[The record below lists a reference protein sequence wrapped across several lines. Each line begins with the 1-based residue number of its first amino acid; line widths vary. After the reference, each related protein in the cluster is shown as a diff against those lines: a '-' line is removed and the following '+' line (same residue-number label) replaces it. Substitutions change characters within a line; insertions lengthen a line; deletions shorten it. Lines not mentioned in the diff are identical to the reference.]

1 MSPSPQILPLPPQPR
16 TKELDEVAASTS
28 ITQGGDDSNAINSS
42 NVPYSTFSAG
52 TRTYLTYSL
61 GIVLILSTL
70 TATIYFPLIP
80 ALSTHFQVSI
90 QAINLTVTVYAI
102 FQAIS
107 PGVFASLADSYGRR
121 PILLVLVLIYVLGSL
136 GLALNKN
143 SYAALM
149 ALRAVQSIGGSAMP
163 PIAYGIVA
171 DVAIVSER
179 GKMLGPMLA
188 TCNGISAIGPV
199 IGGAIALKTGG
210 HTWVFV
216 TLLIIAFAC
225 FLAVG
230 FTMPETARG
239 IAGNG
244 SRNVH
249 GIWRTWADVLL
260 GSKNEKSPPSQDET
274 RVPAVKASQSL
285 RRVVDSLRIVLYPDA
300 AAILWMIASSYGIYY
315 TFQVIIPVIYTDIY
329 HYNQLKVGLVFL
341 PGLVGMTIGGMVAG
355 KLIDANYA
363 KEARKQNID
372 ITNKEKLNLTDFPIE
387 HARYR
392 MIIPFICA
400 ETALVAGYGWA
411 VQRAVH
417 PAVPIIMQ
425 FFICALSTLLSHT
438 ASALLV
444 DVFPDVPST
453 AYASGQ
459 LARCGFS
466 AASAAIVEP
475 LVNAVGRGWYFT
487 IFSLVTGLSCLGCVM
502 ISRYKGVGWRR
513 KRLSGKV
520 EAECSG

>member
-1 MSPSPQILPLPPQPR
+1 MPTS
-16 TKELDEVAASTS
+16 S
-28 ITQGGDDSNAINSS
+28 ITKDPKITMSCPSS
-42 NVPYSTFSAG
+42 DEPYSTFSQR
-52 TRTYLTYSL
+52 TRAYLTYSL
-61 GIVLILSTL
+61 GIILILSTL

-80 ALSTHFQVSI
+80 ALSTQFNVSI

-102 FQAIS
+102 CQAIS
-107 PGVFASLADSYGRR
+107 PGVFAFLADSYGRR

-136 GLALNKN
+136 GLALNKR

-149 ALRAVQSIGGSAMP
+149 ALRAVQSVGGSAIP
-163 PIAYGIVA
+163 TIAYGIVA
-171 DVAIVSER
+171 DVAVVSER

-199 IGGAIALKTGG
+199 IGGAIALKTEG

-216 TLLIIAFAC
+216 TLLIIAFLC
-225 FLAVG
+225 FLTVG
-230 FTMPETARG
+230 FTLPETARSV
-239 IAGNG
+239 AGNG
-244 SRNVH
+244 SRPIH

-260 GSKNEKSPPSQDET
+260 PSDKEQKTPSSDET
-274 RVPAVKASQSL
+274 RVAAVKASQSL
-285 RRVVDSLRIVLYPDA
+285 RRVVDSLRIILYPDA

-315 TFQVIIPVIYTDIY
+315 TFQVVIPVIYADIY
-329 HYNQLKVGLVFL
+329 HYNQLQIGLVFL
-341 PGLVGMTIGGMVAG
+341 PGLAGMTIGGMVAG
-355 KLIDANYA
+355 KFIDANYA
-363 KEARKQNID
+363 KVARKQNVAISSKD
-372 ITNKEKLNLTDFPIE
+372 KMSLIDFPIE
-387 HARYR
+387 YARYR
-392 MIIPFICA
+392 MILPFVCI
-400 ETALVAGYGWA
+400 EISLVAGYGWA

-425 FFICALSTLLSHT
+425 FFVCALSTMLSHT

-475 LVNAVGRGWYFT
+475 LVKAIGRGWYFT
-487 IFSLVTGLSCLGCVM
+487 TFALVTGLSCTVCVI
-502 ISRYKGVGWRR
+502 ISRRKGMAWRR
-513 KRLSGKV
+513 KRLFGNDGS
-520 EAECSG
+520 

>member
-1 MSPSPQILPLPPQPR
+1 MPPSPHITPLPQQPCSNEVVDKIKSPPSLQEK
-16 TKELDEVAASTS
+16 TFSIQIPGSDEHYTA
-28 ITQGGDDSNAINSS
+28 
-42 NVPYSTFSAG
+42 FSAG

-61 GIVLILSTL
+61 GIVMILSTL

-80 ALSTHFQVSI
+80 ALSIHFDVSI

-102 FQAIS
+102 CQAIS

-121 PILLVLVLIYVLGSL
+121 PILLALVLVYLLGSL
-136 GLALNKN
+136 GLVLNKD
-143 SYAALM
+143 SYPALM
-149 ALRAVQSIGGSAMP
+149 ASRAVQSLGGSAIP

-171 DVAIVSER
+171 DVAVVSER

-188 TCNGISAIGPV
+188 TCNGISAVGPV

-210 HTWVFV
+210 HRWVFV
-216 TLLIIAFAC
+216 TLLIIAFLC
-225 FLAVG
+225 FLTVG
-230 FTMPETARG
+230 FTIPETARSV
-239 IAGNG
+239 AGNG
-244 SRNVH
+244 SQTVH
-249 GIWRTWADVLL
+249 GIWRTWANLL
-260 GSKNEKSPPSQDET
+260 SRGGKQKNASALDET
-274 RVPAVKASQSL
+274 KTPVIKASQSL
-285 RRVVDSLRIVLYPDA
+285 RRVIDSVRIVFYPDA
-300 AAILWMIASSYGIYY
+300 AVILWMIACSYGIYY
-315 TFQVIIPVIYTDIY
+315 TFQVVIPVIYADVY
-329 HYNQLKVGLVFL
+329 HYNQLQIGLVFL
-341 PGLVGMTIGGMVAG
+341 PGLAGMTIGGIIAG
-355 KLIDANYA
+355 KLIDANYV
-363 KEARKQNID
+363 KEAREQNID
-372 ITNKEKLNLTDFPIE
+372 VSQKEKISLIDFPIE

-392 MIIPFICA
+392 MIIPFICI

-444 DVFPDVPST
+444 DVFPGVPST

-475 LVNAVGRGWYFT
+475 LVKAVGRGWYFT
-487 IFSLVTGLSCLGCVM
+487 IFSLVTGLCCFGCVI
-502 ISRYKGVGWRR
+502 ISRWKGKVWRR
-513 KRLSGKV
+513 KRFLEQGRS
-520 EAECSG
+520 

>member
-1 MSPSPQILPLPPQPR
+1 MPPSPQILPLAPQPGR
-16 TKELDEVAASTS
+16 SEIDEKDASSSTTQKEDDTKS
-28 ITQGGDDSNAINSS
+28 IPSS
-42 NVPYSTFSAG
+42 NEPYSTFSER
-52 TRTYLTYSL
+52 TRTYLTYAL
-61 GIVLILSTL
+61 GIIMILSTL

-80 ALSTHFQVSI
+80 ALSKHFNVSI

-102 FQAIS
+102 CQAVS
-107 PGVFASLADSYGRR
+107 PGFFASFADSYGRR
-121 PILLVLVLIYVLGSL
+121 PILLVLVMIYVLGSL

-149 ALRAVQSIGGSAMP
+149 ALRAVQSIGGSAIP

-171 DVAIVSER
+171 DVAVVSER

-188 TCNGISAIGPV
+188 TCNAISALGPV

-210 HTWVFV
+210 HTWVFI
-216 TLLIIAFAC
+216 TLLIIAFLC

-230 FTMPETARG
+230 FMVPETARSV
-239 IAGNG
+239 AGNG
-244 SRNVH
+244 SKTVH
-249 GIWRTWADVLL
+249 GIWRTWANVLL
-260 GSKNEKSPPSQDET
+260 PSNKQENIPSPDET
-274 RVPAVKASQSL
+274 RVSAVKACQSL
-285 RRVVDSLRIVLYPDA
+285 RRVVDSLRIVLHPDA
-300 AAILWMIASSYGIYY
+300 AVILWMIASSYGIYY
-315 TFQVIIPVIYTDIY
+315 TFQVIIPVIFAEIY
-329 HYNQLKVGLVFL
+329 HYNQLQIGLVFL
-341 PGLVGMTIGGMVAG
+341 PGLAGMTIGGMIAG

-363 KEARKQNID
+363 KEARKQNIAISSKD
-372 ITNKEKLNLTDFPIE
+372 KTNLIDFPIE
-387 HARYR
+387 HARYK
-392 MIIPFICA
+392 MIIPFICV

-459 LARCGFS
+459 LARCGYS
-466 AASAAIVEP
+466 AASAAIIEP

-487 IFSLVTGLSCLGCVM
+487 IFSLVTGLNCFWCVI
-502 ISRYKGVGWRR
+502 ISRWKGMEWRR
-513 KRLSGKV
+513 KRSLGRGGSLV
-520 EAECSG
+520 Q